1 MGILEDIQKGYVFAD
16 GGMGTMLQERGLKAG
31 ELPETWNETHADI
44 IQDVHYQYL
53 KAGSDYVSTN
63 SFGANRLRV
72 PDEREL
78 RKYIGLAVDNAKAA
92 ISRWEDEN
100 SSGSV
105 DENRSGSANENSSQ
119 SADCRYDTAKEN
131 CLGGGDK
138 CAKSVHRKY
147 AGFDVGPTGRLLK
160 PLGDLDFEEAVSI
173 FAQQIKYG
181 TEAGADFILI
191 ETMNDSYELK
201 AAVIAA
207 KENSSLPVFATTA
220 YDSTGKLLTGSS
232 PEATVSLLEGLGVDA
247 LGLNCSLG
255 PADMLT
261 IVNRITAA
269 SSVPVI
275 VSPNAGLPE
284 VRDGKTC
291 YNVDAVSFAQAMK
304 DIAKAGARVLGGC
317 CGTTPEYI
325 KELVSAVKG
334 TDPVPLGEKNISSI
348 SSYTHAVYFGVS
360 PKEAKALEATDTV
373 VSRPV
378 LIGERINPTGKK
390 RFKQALR
397 EGDLSYILEQG
408 TIQQDNGADVLDV
421 NVGLPEIDEP
431 EMMDS
436 VMKGLQS
443 VLDLPL
449 QIDTT
454 DPKAMESALRHYNGK
469 PMINSVNA
477 KKEVMDE
484 IFPLAKKYGG
494 LVVGLL
500 IDESGIPETVEGRL
514 ADAELIYDT
523 AAKYGIKK
531 KDIIIDA
538 LTMSISTDVQAANV
552 TLETVRRLTEMG
564 CLTSLGVS
572 NVSFGLPGRD
582 YLNSGFFT
590 IAMTYGL
597 SAAIMNPH
605 SIEMMKSYHVYRA
618 LSGND
623 TNCERYIGFA
633 TGRMTQWEN
642 EHSGAALLPDGQAGE
657 NAAGASSAP
666 GCKETGGQVGS
677 TSGSTSAA
685 SGGQGAG
692 SFSEEDPLMHAVM
705 RGLSDQAGKIIGKL
719 LSEGTDSIEIIDN
732 KLIPAL
738 DIVGK
743 GFEEKRVFLP
753 QLLMSAEAAKSAFE
767 QIRTTLEKSG
777 KKGEPKGTVI
787 IATVKG
793 DIHDIGKNIVKVLL
807 QNYDFKVIDLGKD
820 VPPETIADR
829 AAKDHVRLVG
839 LSALMTTT
847 VPAMEETIKQLKEKA
862 PWAKVM
868 TGGAVMTKEYSDMI
882 GADRYCKDAMSSVRY
897 AEEVFK

>member
-1 MGILEDIQKGYVFAD
+1 MGILEDVKKGFLFAD
-16 GGMGTMLQERGLKAG
+16 GGMGTMLQDSGLKPG
-31 ELPETWNETHADI
+31 ELPETWNEIHADI
-44 IQDVHYQYL
+44 IQDVHYKYL
-53 KAGSDYVSTN
+53 CAGADYLTTN
-63 SFGANRLRV
+63 SFGANSLKFAD
-72 PDEREL
+72 DEVMK
-78 RKYIGLAVDNAKAA
+78 KYITLAVQNAKAA

-100 SSGSV
+100 NCESAGGRCDASEGSEV
-105 DENRSGSANENSSQ
+105 RDRNI
-119 SADCRYDTAKEN
+119 
-131 CLGGGDK
+131 
-138 CAKSVHRKY
+138 SVRPEHGKY
-147 AGFDVGPTGRLLK
+147 VGLDVGPTGRLLK

-201 AAVIAA
+201 AAVLAA
-207 KENSSLPVFATTA
+207 KENSPLPVFATTA
-220 YDSTGKLLTGSS
+220 YDSTGKLLTGSG
-232 PEATVSLLEGLGVDA
+232 PEAVVSMLEGLGVDA

-255 PADMLT
+255 PADMLS
-261 IVNRITAA
+261 IVKRITAA

-291 YNVDAVSFAQAMK
+291 YNVDAISFAKAMK
-304 DIAKAGARVLGGC
+304 DIAGAGARVLGGC

-325 KELVSAVKG
+325 RELVAAVKG
-334 TDPVPLGEKNISSI
+334 TEPVPLTEKNISSV
-348 SSYTHAVYFGVS
+348 SSYTHAVYFGAS
-360 PKEAKALEATDTV
+360 PEEAKALEGTGTV
-373 VSRPV
+373 TSRPV

-397 EGDLSYILEQG
+397 EGDINYILEQG

-431 EMMDS
+431 EMMDN

-454 DPKAMESALRHYNGK
+454 DPKAMETALRHYNGK

-477 KKEVMDE
+477 KREVME
-484 IFPLAKKYGG
+484 QIFPLAKKYGG

-500 IDESGIPETVEGRL
+500 IDEKGIPETVEGRL
-514 ADAELIYDT
+514 ADADLIYKT
-523 AAKYGIKK
+523 AAEYGINK

-538 LTMSISTDVQAANV
+538 LTMSISTDAQAANV
-552 TLETVRRLTEMG
+552 TLETVRRLSERG

-572 NVSFGLPGRD
+572 NVSFGLPGRE

-590 IAMTYGL
+590 IAMTFGL

-605 SIEMMKSYHVYRA
+605 SIEMMKSYYVYRA
-618 LSGND
+618 ISGND
-623 TNCERYIGFA
+623 TNCEKFIGFA
-633 TGRMTQWEN
+633 TGRMAGWES
-642 EHSGAALLPDGQAGE
+642 EHSGAAVAG
-657 NAAGASSAP
+657 GA
-666 GCKETGGQVGS
+666 
-677 TSGSTSAA
+677 
-685 SGGQGAG
+685 GAG
-692 SFSEEDPLMHAVM
+692 SAVPGIADSAGDSDPLMHAVM
-705 RGLSDQAGKIIGKL
+705 RGLVEQSGKITEQL
-719 LSEGTDSIEIIDN
+719 LSEGTDSIDVIDK

-753 QLLMSAEAAKSAFE
+753 QLLMSAEAAKAAFE
-767 QIRTTLEKSG
+767 VIRTTLEKSG

-787 IATVKG
+787 VATVRG

-807 QNYDFKVIDLGKD
+807 QNYDFNVIDMGKD
-820 VPPETIADR
+820 VPPEDIVERTI
-829 AAKDHVRLVG
+829 KDHVPLVG

-847 VPAMEETIKQLKEKA
+847 VPAMEETIKQLREKA
-862 PWAKVM
+862 PWVKVM

-897 AEEVFK
+897 AEEVFSGNR